1 MRSAVGNG
9 WTSLTRW
16 PEGGRARL
24 ASWGRRGGRGQERA
38 DLAGRTGPFR
48 FGRLSRLSPS
58 TFESDFSTIFPRDK
72 LCCLSRALPNGKP
85 QNNKYELWLTYCVSG
100 ALPEISRGRHDN
112 PAKIFV
118 AIGGI
123 REPRL
128 RDMKRHS
135 PGHTARE
142 WQSRN
147 QTQNCASSEQRG
159 EVLPAHT
166 VAESA
171 FDARDRDV

>member
-1 MRSAVGNG
+1 M
-9 WTSLTRW
+9 
-16 PEGGRARL
+16 
-24 ASWGRRGGRGQERA
+24 
-38 DLAGRTGPFR
+38 
-48 FGRLSRLSPS
+48 
-58 TFESDFSTIFPRDK
+58 
-72 LCCLSRALPNGKP
+72 PNGKP

-112 PAKIFV
+112 PAKIVV

-135 PGHTARE
+135 PGHIARE
-142 WQSRN
+142 WQSQN